1 MGKRT
6 ETTTEATTEAT
17 AEAATEAAA
26 EAATEAA
33 AQCRLERKVSSA
45 RRSTAATEEEMTRA
59 KEEAHGLLH
68 DCDRSARYHT
78 ARRAFLDTCHR
89 WMMVGVLVS
98 GSAAIATL
106 YEAFGL
112 GAKWAPVL
120 MLVPTVVGA
129 ISVVWGLTNRARD
142 HELLARR
149 FYELAKR
156 INVYRADDEAVE
168 AWRVGMLDICR
179 DEPAVFHALN
189 AECGNAATQA
199 LGHDEHEMQR
209 IQWWQ
214 RALRHWWRFSAKD
227 FPKNGGIAT

>member
-6 ETTTEATTEAT
+6 ETTTEATTDVAT
-17 AEAATEAAA
+17 EVATEAAA
-26 EAATEAA
+26 EASVDTA

-45 RRSTAATEEEMTRA
+45 RRSTAATEEEMTEA
-59 KEEAHGLLH
+59 QTEAHGLLQ
-68 DCDRSARYHT
+68 DCDRGARYHT

-98 GSAAIATL
+98 GSAAIAAL
-106 YEAFGL
+106 NEAFGL

-156 INVYRADDEAVE
+156 INVNQADDEAVE
-168 AWRVGMLDICR
+168 AWRVGILDIRR
-179 DEPAVFHALN
+179 DEPAVYHALN

-199 LGHDEHEMQR
+199 LGFNQDEMQR
-209 IQWWQ
+209 VHWLQH
-214 RALRHWWRFSAKD
+214 ALRHWWRFSAKD
-227 FPKNGGIAT
+227 FPKHGGIAT